1 LVALDV
7 ELIEGNMRGGDED
20 LFDEGIDS
28 LEHGEIEHFGALL
41 IEIRHQFPSL
51 RHLFFFFFFFQFSTD
66 KKKKKALKSK
76 IIFLS
81 VKLSRESYY

>member
-1 LVALDV
+1 MVALDV
-7 ELIEGNMRGGDED
+7 ELVEGNMRGGDED

-51 RHLFFFFFFFQFSTD
+51 RHLFFFQFSTD
-66 KKKKKALKSK
+66 KKKKP
-76 IIFLS
+76 
-81 VKLSRESYY
+81 